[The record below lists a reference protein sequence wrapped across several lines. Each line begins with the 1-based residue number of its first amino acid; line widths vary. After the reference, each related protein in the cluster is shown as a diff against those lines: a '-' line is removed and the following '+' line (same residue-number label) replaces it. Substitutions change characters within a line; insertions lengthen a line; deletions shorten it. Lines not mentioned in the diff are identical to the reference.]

1 METGERTAPR
11 EAGEGSVEV
20 RPVEGR
26 RMLGQ
31 FIRQPW
37 ALYADDPAWV
47 PPLLIERRQFFSPKN
62 PYFDHAEFQA
72 WIAFRGGRPVGR
84 ISAQIDR
91 LHIERY
97 HDATGFFGMLEA
109 EDRAETFQALIA
121 TAEGWLHHR
130 GMRRVL
136 GPFNLSINQELGLLV
151 EGFEHP
157 PVLMMGHARPYYGSH
172 IEAQGYVKAKDL
184 LAYMVPMDF
193 KYTPTM
199 QAVLRRAA
207 GKVTVRYFRRAH
219 MQADLRILRE
229 IFEDAWSNNW
239 CFVPFTEAEFE
250 HLGRDL
256 KQLVPMEWVAIAE
269 VGGAP
274 AAMIVGFPDINA
286 TIRDLNG
293 RLLPFGW
300 IKLLWRL
307 KIGFPKTARVPLM
320 GVCKRYHDSWMGAAL
335 ALMVIDA
342 VRVHGTRRGV
352 ERIELSWILEDNLP
366 MRKIIEAI
374 GGDPYKRYRVYE
386 KEIGAT

>member
-1 METGERTAPR
+1 
-11 EAGEGSVEV
+11 
-20 RPVEGR
+20 
-26 RMLGQ
+26 MLGQ